1 MGVELRSGGDGWA
14 LLGSVL
20 DGIES
25 GWSPACDAEQPDV
38 DEWGVVKVSAV
49 TSGRFIDGEAKRL
62 PMGQVQRPELE
73 IKRGDVLLARANG
86 ARSLVGVSCYVTAT
100 RPRLMLS
107 DKVLRLIPNRTAVDP
122 VYLAILLGTLR
133 VRSQIGNLL
142 NGGTGQNNITQA
154 DVRALEIPQL
164 PLPEQRDIVAAH
176 EAFERRIGDL
186 ERVAQKRS
194 TLLSAAVSALLQSQD
209 SSGST
214 LETMMVSCDPG
225 ITLGAHRA
233 PQKRATGYL
242 RVANVRMGW
251 IDTSDVA
258 SLESTSS
265 DRPRYELEAGDVL
278 VVEGHANPE
287 QIGRAALV
295 GPVEEGL
302 LYQNHLFRLRF
313 DRDEVVPEFAMLWL
327 NSEAVRS
334 YWISR
339 CATSSGLYTINS
351 KLLADAP
358 FPAVPIKE
366 QRKIVETWR
375 TGLRAVDS
383 LHGQIAKLRTI
394 QQGVVE
400 DLLSGR
406 SRVNRT

>member
-1 MGVELRSGGDGWA
+1 MVALKGVLRK
-14 LLGSVL
+14 V
-20 DGIES
+20 ET
-25 GWSPACDAEQPDV
+25 GWSPVCDSARPAM
-38 DEWGVVKVSAV
+38 DEWGVLKLSAV
-49 TSGRFIDGEAKRL
+49 TSGKFLASEAKRL
-62 PMGQVQRPELE
+62 PSEVLPRTAFEVRP
-73 IKRGDVLLARANG
+73 GDVLMSRANG
-86 ARSLVGVSCYVTAT
+86 VKALVGVACTVNQVRS
-100 RPRLMLS
+100 RLLLP
-107 DKVLRLIPNRTAVDP
+107 DLVFRLIADSDVLDPGFLGIVLTSAAVRRQIE
-122 VYLAILLGTLR
+122 AAMRGT
-133 VRSQIGNLL
+133 S
-142 NGGTGQNNITQA
+142 GQYKVSQA
-154 DVRALEIPQL
+154 DVRALEIPRL
-164 PLPEQRDIVAAH
+164 PLSEQRDIVAAH
-176 EAFERRIGDL
+176 EAFERRIGNL

-194 TLLSAAVSALLQSQD
+194 TLLSAAVSALLRSQD
-209 SSGST
+209 SSGAT
-214 LETMMVSCDPG
+214 LETMMISCDPG

-258 SLESTSS
+258 SLESTSN

-358 FPAVPIKE
+358 FPVVPIEE

-375 TGLRAVDS
+375 TGIRAVDS

-394 QQGVVE
+394 QHGVIE